1 MFDNYEESFTQSDLQ
16 YNKFWLQNSQYI
28 VNQNKQYSDNLYKEC
43 NELIDLFCLQLL
55 REISYTFSEE
65 SEFDIRDR
73 IWDFISII
81 DSNGIDFN
89 LVVLLAGEDYI
100 KSDYYLF
107 ENDDCEERQLN
118 VLFYLLNINYDKII
132 NILIS
137 HYGNEQ
143 KLLLNT
149 IEDFNIY
156 DRYQE
161 AIVEIQSLE
170 DMFDYPE
177 IVKIHE
183 WAEGGF
189 SISGEQ

>member
-28 VNQNKQYSDNLYKEC
+28 VNQNKQYSDDFYKEC

-65 SEFDIRDR
+65 IEYDIWSK

-89 LVVLLAGEDYI
+89 LFVLLAGEDYI
-100 KSDYYLF
+100 KSDDYIF
-107 ENDDCEERQLN
+107 ENYDCEERQLN
-118 VLFYLLNINYDKII
+118 ILSYLIHINYNKIT

-149 IEDFNIY
+149 IEDFNIS
-156 DRYQE
+156 DRYEE
-161 AIVEIQSLE
+161 AIAEIQSLE

-177 IVKIHE
+177 IVKIYE